1 MNILIHS
8 YMYMPDYMQ
17 LNINYYKH
25 MIHNLVL
32 VIVLVVTFITCQ
44 FLKLTIRILKE
55 QQDLIKF

>member
-1 MNILIHS
+1 
-8 YMYMPDYMQ
+8 MPDYMQ